1 MRERYYLIFI
11 IIFIALTLFVVLFV
25 DLNQLNYTVYNQKG
39 TVTKKYFDQ
48 NLSCFIVNCTKTL
61 YEVKDSVYQKNS
73 TFTYDNIFENQ
84 TYLFKLSFDTKNNMW
99 NIINATSAA
108 K

>member
-11 IIFIALTLFVVLFV
+11 IVFMALALFVVLFV
-25 DLNQLNYTVYNQKG
+25 DLNQLNFTVYNKKD
-39 TVTKKYFDQ
+39 TVTNKYFDQ
-48 NLSCFIVNCTKTL
+48 KLSCFIVNCTGTL
-61 YEVKDSVYQKNS
+61 YEVKNNVYLKNS

-84 TYLFKLSFDTKNNMW
+84 TYLFKLSFDTQNNLW
-99 NIINATSAA
+99 NIINATSAG

>member
-1 MRERYYLIFI
+1 MNARYYLIFI
-11 IIFIALTLFVVLFV
+11 IVFMALTLFAVLFV
-25 DLNQLNYTVYNQKG
+25 NLNELNNTVYNQKG
-39 TVTKKYFDQ
+39 TVTNKYFDQ
-48 NLSCFIVNCTKTL
+48 KLSCFIVNCTGTL
-61 YEVKDSVYQKNS
+61 YEVKNGVYQKNS

-84 TYLFKLSFDTKNNMW
+84 TYMFKFSFDTQNNLW

>member
-1 MRERYYLIFI
+1 MNERYYLIFI
-11 IIFIALTLFVVLFV
+11 IVFMTLTFFVVLFV
-25 DLNQLNYTVYNQKG
+25 SLNEINYTVYNRKG
-39 TVTKKYFDQ
+39 TVTNKYFDQ
-48 NLSCFIVNCTKTL
+48 KLSCFIVNCTGTL
-61 YEVKDSVYQKNS
+61 YEVKNDVFQKNS
-73 TFTYDNIFENQ
+73 AFTYDNIFENQ